1 MHKSGHVD
9 DEGEGGAAT
18 FGSKGPE
25 AKVEILEWRAV
36 DSITKEI
43 EKGTNRYIVKLFPD
57 RDMIQTDVWLKRGR
71 VRCVLRGATGVLR
84 W

>member
-1 MHKSGHVD
+1 MRESGHVD

-43 EKGTNRYIVKLFPD
+43 EKGTNRYTVKPFPN
-57 RDMIQTDVWLKRGR
+57 RDMIQTEV
-71 VRCVLRGATGVLR
+71 
-84 W
+84 